1 MIRVQQMLDRYAS
14 ENKVSLYSQL
24 KKIQVVE
31 IRYNLLKL
39 EKKKKLFEL
48 VGGTSGLIWR
58 ECQRYKREMVQ
69 KRECGRNRIY

>member
-31 IRYNLLKL
+31 IRYNM
-39 EKKKKLFEL
+39 KKKKLFEL

>member
-1 MIRVQQMLDRYAS
+1 MLDRYAS

-39 EKKKKLFEL
+39 EKKKSYLNWWEGQVAWFGENVKD
-48 VGGTSGLIWR
+48 IR
-58 ECQRYKREMVQ
+58 EKWSKRENVG
-69 KRECGRNRIY
+69 EIEYISDEGFL

>member
-39 EKKKKLFEL
+39 EKKKA
-48 VGGTSGLIWR
+48 I
-58 ECQRYKREMVQ
+58 
-69 KRECGRNRIY
+69 

>member
-1 MIRVQQMLDRYAS
+1 MLDRYAS

-39 EKKKKLFEL
+39 GKKRYLNWWEGQVAWFGENVKDIREKW
-48 VGGTSGLIWR
+48 S
-58 ECQRYKREMVQ
+58 KRENVG
-69 KRECGRNRIY
+69 EIEYISDEGFL